1 MREIL
6 DAVAD
11 GVLSPVEAEAELRGY
26 VRTAAGRFDAARED
40 RTGVPEAVLADGKTP
55 REVASMTAAVGTAR
69 RGAPDSR
76 RRPRE
81 RARDRAPGVDG
92 VRAGAATAG
101 PPSTDCSDRV
111 RP

>member
-6 DAVAD
+6 DAVAE

-55 REVASMTAAVGTAR
+55 REVASMTAAAVGTGAR
-69 RGAPDSR
+69 GRSR
-76 RRPRE
+76 QSSP
-81 RARDRAPGVDG
+81 A
-92 VRAGAATAG
+92 
-101 PPSTDCSDRV
+101 S
-111 RP
+111 